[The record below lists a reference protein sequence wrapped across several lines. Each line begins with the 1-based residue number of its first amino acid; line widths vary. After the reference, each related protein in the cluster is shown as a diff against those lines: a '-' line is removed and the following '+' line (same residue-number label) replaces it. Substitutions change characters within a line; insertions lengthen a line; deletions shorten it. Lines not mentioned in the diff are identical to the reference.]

1 MTFSDLGVNR
11 KVVSNGLF
19 YINMKF
25 QLISMF
31 QNQENGQ
38 KLSKS
43 LKKTIFDDFE
53 PILNNEDDF
62 SARCGYLESCRYW
75 SYLSKCAIS
84 ADSYASKSRKRPKT
98 SKKSKKADF
107 DDFEMDF

>member
-1 MTFSDLGVNR
+1 MNISDLGVNK
-11 KVVSNGLF
+11 KVVDTGLI
-19 YINMKF
+19 YLNMQF

-43 LKKTIFDDFE
+43 LKKAIFDDFE

-62 SARCGYLESCRYW
+62 SVRCGYLESCRYW
-75 SYLSKCAIS
+75 SNLSKCAIS
-84 ADSYASKSRKRPKT
+84 ADSYASNSSKWPKT
-98 SKKSKKADF
+98 LKIAQNGHF
-107 DDFEMDF
+107 